1 MHLSVRDVACRGARE
16 AEEERRRRRRSVK
29 MLLVYEALKLLVYVA
44 LSY

>member
-16 AEEERRRRRRSVK
+16 AEEERRRRRSVK